1 MRACG
6 ANIYTGLFRVTNI
19 RFSKCSGVSFGVK
32 TQPCGIRLPWLKP
45 YSRQRPV
52 AVLLTVYRTLRKSN
66 ILHSHKPVYIFA
78 PHAVFCFGVPS
89 DTCVYRIFALWFLC
103 LFLYLNIEIYYFLF
117 AIFLFFILYSN
128 SLFLKY
134 FLILYF
140 NIFHFRM

>member
-1 MRACG
+1 MKACG
-6 ANIYTGLFRVTNI
+6 VNIYTGLFRVTNI
-19 RFSKCSGVSFGVK
+19 RFSKCSGLGVLCL
-32 TQPCGIRLPWLKP
+32 TQTRDIRHPWLRSR
-45 YSRQRPV
+45 SRQRPV

-78 PHAVFCFGVPS
+78 PHADFCFGVPS
-89 DTCVYRIFALWFLC
+89 DTWVYRIFTLLFLC

-117 AIFLFFILYSN
+117 AFFILYSN